1 MNQLCKFIQMK
12 KIPFIFFLGA
22 LLLPSCEDL
31 VEVNDPTNQL
41 GSVQVFEDVQTANAT
56 LAGLYASLR
65 DQSVISG
72 AGYYAASTL
81 AASYADDLD
90 CYNNDQNGAMDIY
103 RNQQQETNM
112 MIANVWNTAYKQ
124 IYYANSIIYGAENSL
139 SLSEADKNRLKGE
152 ALLVRSLLY
161 FYLQQLWG
169 DIPYTTSLDYEYN
182 RSLSKTGS
190 AALLEKVELD
200 LKQAI
205 PLLEDNYRNSQRIFP
220 NRKVAELLLARV
232 YLTEKKYQ
240 QAEQLATGILQSP
253 LYQFQSNLNE
263 VFHKTGSH
271 ILWQLSPQNSGDATK
286 EASFYYFSGAAP
298 NAYTLTPALVNS
310 FTDGDLRK
318 QAWMTKVSFNG
329 SSWYRPYKYK
339 NLSGTNTNE
348 YSVVFRLEEV
358 YFILAEALA
367 KQNRL
372 NEAMPY
378 LNATRERAGLST
390 LTSLSAESFIN
401 ELLAEKRREF
411 FSEFGHR
418 FFDLKRLGRL
428 NELKTLKPNW
438 EDFKSLWPLPQN
450 ELLLNT
456 NLAPQNPGY

>member
-1 MNQLCKFIQMK
+1 MK
-12 KIPFIFFLGA
+12 KISLIFYIGA
-22 LLLPSCEDL
+22 LLLASCESL

-41 GSVQVFEDVQTANAT
+41 GTGQVFEDVQTANAA
-56 LAGLYASLR
+56 LSGLYASLR

-72 AGYYAASTL
+72 AGYYTVGTL

-103 RNQQQETNM
+103 RNQQQETNTV
-112 MIANVWNTAYKQ
+112 IASIWNTAYSQ
-124 IYYANSIIYGAENSL
+124 VYYANSIIHGAENSSAL
-139 SLSEADKNRLKGE
+139 PDVDKNRLKGE

-161 FYLQQLWG
+161 FYLQQLFG
-169 DIPYTTSLDYEYN
+169 DIPYTIILDYGQN

-190 AALLEKVELD
+190 AALLEQLELD
-200 LKQAI
+200 LKEAVS
-205 PLLEDNYRNSQRIFP
+205 LLDDNYRDAERIYP
-220 NRKVAELLLARV
+220 NRKVAELVLARV
-232 YLTEKKYQ
+232 YLTQQKYQ
-240 QAEQLATGILQSP
+240 QAQQLAEGILQSP
-253 LYQFQSNLNE
+253 LYQFQPDLNE
-263 VFHKTGSH
+263 VFHKTGNH
-271 ILWQLSPQNSGDATK
+271 ILWQLSPQNISDATK

-298 NAYTLTPALVNS
+298 NAYALTPSLVSS
-310 FTDGDLRK
+310 FADNDLRK
-318 QAWMTKVSFNG
+318 QAWMTKASFNG

-372 NEAMPY
+372 NEALPY
-378 LNATRERAGLST
+378 LNATRERAGLT
-390 LTSLSAESFIN
+390 ALTSLSSEDFMN

-428 NELKTLKPNW
+428 DGLKTVKPNW

-450 ELLLNT
+450 ELLLNI
-456 NLAPQNPGY
+456 NLSPQNPGY

>member
-1 MNQLCKFIQMK
+1 MK
-12 KIPFIFFLGA
+12 KISLIFCLGA
-22 LLLPSCEDL
+22 LLLASCEDL

-41 GSVQVFEDVQTANAT
+41 GTVQVFEDVQTANAALT
-56 LAGLYASLR
+56 GLYSGLR

-72 AGYYAASTL
+72 AGYYATSTL
-81 AASYADDLD
+81 ADSYADDLD

-103 RNQQQETNM
+103 RNQQQETNT
-112 MIANVWNTAYKQ
+112 MIASIWNTAYKQ
-124 IYYANSIIYGAENSL
+124 VYYANSIIHGAENSSAL
-139 SLSEADKNRLKGE
+139 SDVDKNRLKGE

-161 FYLQQLWG
+161 FYLQQLFG

-182 RSLSKTGS
+182 RGLSKTGS
-190 AALLEKVELD
+190 AVLLEQLELD
-200 LKQAI
+200 LKKAVS
-205 PLLEDNYRNSQRIFP
+205 LLEDNYRDAQRIYP
-220 NRKVAELLLARV
+220 NRKVAELALSRV
-232 YLTEKKYQ
+232 YLTEQKYQ
-240 QAEQLATGILQSP
+240 QAGQLAAGILQSP
-253 LYQFQSNLNE
+253 LYQFQPDLNE

-298 NAYTLTPALVNS
+298 NAYTLTPDLISS
-310 FTDGDLRK
+310 FADGDLRK
-318 QAWMTKVSFNG
+318 QAWMTKVTFNG
-329 SSWYRPYKYK
+329 GSWYRPYKYK

-372 NEAMPY
+372 NEALPY
-378 LNATRERAGLST
+378 LNATRERAGLAA
-390 LTSLSAESFIN
+390 LTSLSAEGFMD

-411 FSEFGHR
+411 FTESGLR

-428 NELKTLKPNW
+428 DELKAIKPNW
-438 EDFKSLWPLPQN
+438 EDFKRLWPLPQN
-450 ELLLNT
+450 ELLLNAS
-456 NLAPQNPGY
+456 LHPQNPGY